1 VAKNS
6 PSLWAGL
13 CKKGESKM
21 DMERRKKVRLVGII
35 VGMFALASFMTGL
48 LGMALSEKNREYFVY
63 RLKNIRHLPLFKPT
77 KLPEKTN
84 E

>member
-1 VAKNS
+1 MMN
-6 PSLWAGL
+6 
-13 CKKGESKM
+13 E
-21 DMERRKKVRLVGII
+21 ERKKNLIGI
-35 VGMFALASFMTGL
+35 LLGL
-48 LGMALSEKNREYFVY
+48 LRGYFVY

>member
-1 VAKNS
+1 
-6 PSLWAGL
+6 
-13 CKKGESKM
+13 
-21 DMERRKKVRLVGII
+21 VGII
-35 VGMFALASFMTGL
+35 LGMFVLASFMTGL

>member
-1 VAKNS
+1 MMN
-6 PSLWAGL
+6 
-13 CKKGESKM
+13 E
-21 DMERRKKVRLVGII
+21 ERKKNLIGILLGLLVVAG
-35 VGMFALASFMTGL
+35 FMTGL
-48 LGMALSEKNREYFVY
+48 LGMALSEKNREYFIY

>member
-6 PSLWAGL
+6 PPPWAGL
-13 CKKGESKM
+13 CEKGESKM
-21 DMERRKKVRLVGII
+21 DTERRKRVRLVGII
-35 VGMFALASFMTGL
+35 LGMFVLASFMTGL

-77 KLPEKTN
+77 KLPEKNN